1 MLVNNF
7 IRTRRLELN
16 LTLQNVADFVGVG
29 KGTVQ
34 KWESGLI
41 KDIRRSNIASLAKI
55 LNVSPTLLLKDEIT
69 EIVPYKS
76 NLVITE
82 EETEHIKKYRA
93 LDERGKAAVD
103 TTLENEYKFVTAK
116 SKDIQNAAG

>member
-41 KDIRRSNIASLAKI
+41 KDMRRSNIASLAKI
-55 LNVSPTLLLKDEIT
+55 LNVSPALLLKDEIT

-82 EETEHIKKYRA
+82 KETEHIKNYRQ
-93 LDERGKAAVD
+93 LSDVGKAEIDALIQVK
-103 TTLENEYKFVTAK
+103 LNIQNQK
-116 SKDIQNAAG
+116 SKDTLNAVG

>member
-41 KDIRRSNIASLAKI
+41 KDMRRSNIASLAKI
-55 LNVSPTLLLKDEIT
+55 LNVSPALLLKDEIT

-82 EETEHIKKYRA
+82 KETEHIKNYRQ
-93 LDERGKAAVD
+93 LSDDGKAEIDALIQVK
-103 TTLENEYKFVTAK
+103 LNIQNQK
-116 SKDIQNAAG
+116 SKDTRSEVG

>member
-41 KDIRRSNIASLAKI
+41 KDMRRSNIASLAKI
-55 LNVSPTLLLKDEIT
+55 LNVSPALLLKDEIT

>member
-41 KDIRRSNIASLAKI
+41 KDMRRSNIASLAKI
-55 LNVSPTLLLKDEIT
+55 LNV
-69 EIVPYKS
+69 
-76 NLVITE
+76 
-82 EETEHIKKYRA
+82 
-93 LDERGKAAVD
+93 
-103 TTLENEYKFVTAK
+103 
-116 SKDIQNAAG
+116 